1 MLTHKRSP
9 FFTRANALAYPH
21 VRSLSLHSRNKNHGM
36 GWLDSNGRRR
46 IERGTK
52 FQRLRYRGGWEQMTA
67 MLLKIES
74 SYIGYRA
81 DFTPISIDFCNVT
94 VFPFPPVVTILLGIT
109 HRKRFC
115 PSSRAMPARGSSF
128 RREPFYLGSGQG
140 RRRVSHAAHRAATI
154 NDRRV
159 IKVGQ
164 CPSVIITRVISN
176 SAIVVRG

>member
-1 MLTHKRSP
+1 M
-9 FFTRANALAYPH
+9 
-21 VRSLSLHSRNKNHGM
+21 HSRIHTYVLYRYIRGIKIT
-36 GWLDSNGRRR
+36 GWDGSIRMVAG
-46 IERGTK
+46 ESSGEPSFRG
-52 FQRLRYRGGWEQMTA
+52 YRGGWEQMTA

-94 VFPFPPVVTILLGIT
+94 VPSFSISTTVVTILLGIT

-115 PSSRAMPARGSSF
+115 PSSREMPARGSSF

>member
-1 MLTHKRSP
+1 
-9 FFTRANALAYPH
+9 
-21 VRSLSLHSRNKNHGM
+21 
-36 GWLDSNGRRR
+36 
-46 IERGTK
+46 
-52 FQRLRYRGGWEQMTA
+52 MTA

-164 CPSVIITRVISN
+164 YPSVIITRVISN

>member
-1 MLTHKRSP
+1 MGTDDSDAIENRIVIYRISRRL
-9 FFTRANALAYPH
+9 YPH
-21 VRSLSLHSRNKNHGM
+21 IDRFLQRN
-36 GWLDSNGRRR
+36 S
-46 IERGTK
+46 
-52 FQRLRYRGGWEQMTA
+52 F
-67 MLLKIES
+67 S
-74 SYIGYRA
+74 
-81 DFTPISIDFCNVT
+81 IST
-94 VFPFPPVVTILLGIT
+94 TVVTILLGIT